1 MRGKPGGPKALVV
14 ALAGLLIGNWAYG
27 QTTVRSLIQAE
38 EQRIEQAQAQQD
50 QIDDIVTT
58 TRARFDEYQGL
69 LKEIEGLEVYNNLLQ
84 AQIDDQ
90 NRELAELRNSIDQVS
105 VIERQMLPLMT
116 RMIDSLEQFIELDV
130 PFLLD
135 ERRARVAT
143 LRTLLNRSDVT
154 AAEQFR
160 NVMEAWQIEMTD
172 YGMNSEIYTDSINVG
187 GQTREVEIL
196 KIGRTALLYLTP
208 DGSRAGA
215 WDQTAREWVPVD
227 SSYNAD
233 IRAGIEAVRTGT
245 PALFMIP
252 VAPPEEG

>member
-1 MRGKPGGPKALVV
+1 MRGKAGGPKVLV
-14 ALAGLLIGNWAYG
+14 ATLAGLLIGNLAYG
-27 QTTVRSLIQAE
+27 QTARSLIQAE

-50 QIDDIVTT
+50 QIDGIVAT

-130 PFLLD
+130 PFLLN
-135 ERRARVAT
+135 ERRARVAA
-143 LRTLLNRSDVT
+143 LRELLNRSDVT

-160 NVMEAWQIEMTD
+160 NVMEAWQIEMSD
-172 YGMNSEIYTDSINVG
+172 YGMSSEIYTDSIDIGG
-187 GQTREVEIL
+187 GQRREVDVL
-196 KIGRTALLYLTP
+196 KVGRTALVYLTP
-208 DGSRAGA
+208 DGAQAGA
-215 WDQTAREWVPVD
+215 WDQATRSWVPVD
-227 SSYNAD
+227 VSYNAD

-245 PALFMIP
+245 PALFTIP